1 MSELRFSRT
10 ALLVGSEAMARLNNS
25 RVAVIGLGGVGS
37 YAVEALARA
46 GIGHFTLVD
55 FDVVGESNF
64 NRQLHALNHTLG
76 EPKTEVMKKHIKD
89 INPAAEVITYPVFL
103 DSTNREEILKD
114 QDFYLDAIDSLGP
127 KCGLLEYTVKNNFK
141 IISVMGSGNRLN
153 PEEIHLAPLNE
164 TVNCPLARRV
174 RKYLKRWGVDCN
186 FPCVYSSELPKKIFK
201 DIPSPDEDLIH
212 RGRTRGKVG
221 TISYMPAI
229 MGMMAASW
237 IIRQIVE

>member
-1 MSELRFSRT
+1 MSEVRFSRT
-10 ALLVGSEAMARLNNS
+10 ALLVGSEAMAKLSNS
-25 RVAVIGLGGVGS
+25 RVAIIGLGGVGS

-89 INPAAEVITYPVFL
+89 INPEAEVITYPVFL

-127 KCGLLEYTVKNNFK
+127 KCGLLEYAVKNNFK

-153 PEEIHLAPLNE
+153 PEQIHLAPLNE

-212 RGRTRGKVG
+212 RGRARGKVG

>member
-1 MSELRFSRT
+1 MSEVRFSRT
-10 ALLVGSEAMARLNNS
+10 ALLVGSEAMAKLNNS

-76 EPKTEVMKKHIKD
+76 EPKTEVMKKHIED

-103 DSTNREEILKD
+103 DSTNRDEILKD

-127 KCGLLEYTVKNNFK
+127 KCGLLEYAVKNNFK

-153 PEEIHLAPLNE
+153 PEEIHLAPVNE

-201 DIPSPDEDLIH
+201 DISSPDEDLIH

>member
-1 MSELRFSRT
+1 MSEVRFSRT
-10 ALLVGSEAMARLNNS
+10 ALLVGSEAMAKLSNS
-25 RVAVIGLGGVGS
+25 RVAIIGLGGVGS

-76 EPKTEVMKKHIKD
+76 EPKTEVMKKHIED

-127 KCGLLEYTVKNNFK
+127 KCGLLEYAVKNNFK

-186 FPCVYSSELPKKIFK
+186 FPCVYSSEIPKKIFK

>member
-76 EPKTEVMKKHIKD
+76 EPKTEVMKKHIED

-127 KCGLLEYTVKNNFK
+127 KCGLLEYAVKNNFK

-153 PEEIHLAPLNE
+153 PEQIHLAPLNE

-212 RGRTRGKVG
+212 RGRERGKVG

>member
-10 ALLVGSEAMARLNNS
+10 ALLVGSEAMAKLNNS

-76 EPKTEVMKKHIKD
+76 EPKTEVMKKHIED

-127 KCGLLEYTVKNNFK
+127 KCGLLEYAVKNNFK

-186 FPCVYSSELPKKIFK
+186 FPCVYSSEIPKKIFK

>member
-1 MSELRFSRT
+1 MSEVRFSRT
-10 ALLVGSEAMARLNNS
+10 ALLVGSEAMAKLSNS
-25 RVAVIGLGGVGS
+25 RVAIIGLGGVGS

-76 EPKTEVMKKHIKD
+76 EPKTEVMKKHIED

-127 KCGLLEYTVKNNFK
+127 KCGLLEYAVKNNFK

-174 RKYLKRWGVDCN
+174 RKHLKRWGVDCN

-201 DIPSPDEDLIH
+201 DISSPDEDLIH
-212 RGRTRGKVG
+212 RGRERGKVG

>member
-1 MSELRFSRT
+1 MSEVRFSRT

-76 EPKTEVMKKHIKD
+76 EPKTEVMKKHIED

-127 KCGLLEYTVKNNFK
+127 KCGLLEYAVKNNFK

-186 FPCVYSSELPKKIFK
+186 FPCVYSSELPKDF
-201 DIPSPDEDLIH
+201 
-212 RGRTRGKVG
+212 
-221 TISYMPAI
+221 
-229 MGMMAASW
+229 
-237 IIRQIVE
+237 

>member
-1 MSELRFSRT
+1 MSEVRFSRT
-10 ALLVGSEAMARLNNS
+10 ALLVGSEAMAKLSNS
-25 RVAVIGLGGVGS
+25 RVAIIGLGGVGS

-76 EPKTEVMKKHIKD
+76 EPKTEVMKKHIED

-103 DSTNREEILKD
+103 DSTNREEILKE

-127 KCGLLEYTVKNNFK
+127 KCGLLEYAVKNNFK

-186 FPCVYSSELPKKIFK
+186 FPCVYSSEIPKKIFK

-212 RGRTRGKVG
+212 RGRERGKVG